1 MLVLGLTG
9 SMAAGK
15 STVAAM
21 FAEHGVATWNAD
33 AAVHRLYAGRAAPL
47 IAAAFPGTVTD
58 GVVDRVALAGR
69 VANDRAA
76 LAKLEAIVHP
86 LVREDEAEFRAAA
99 AKAGRGIVL
108 LDIPLLLEGK
118 SEGRVDVVIVATVD
132 EATRRARAM
141 KRPGMTEERYTG
153 LLARQMPDD
162 EKQKRAHFIVD
173 TSGAFDE
180 TRRQVRGILRAVA
193 GLAAGS

>member
-33 AAVHRLYAGRAAPL
+33 ASVHRLYAGHAAPL

-69 VANDRAA
+69 VANDHAA

-118 SEGRVDVVIVATVD
+118 SEGRVDVVIVTTVD

-141 KRPGMTEERYTG
+141 KRPGMTEERYAG

-162 EKQKRAHFIVD
+162 DKQKRAHFIVD

>member
-47 IAAAFPGTVTD
+47 IDDAFPGTVKD

-132 EATRRARAM
+132 EATRKARAM
-141 KRPGMTEERYTG
+141 KRPGMTEERYAG
-153 LLARQMPDD
+153 LLARQMPDG